1 MRRIDNIRPREG
13 FVNTVN
19 HNLPRFG
26 TCAEIKILLLYTFH
40 KAVVL
45 VNRIKELRLAKGM
58 KQTELASLLACAR
71 TAVSKYEL
79 GQLDVSSA
87 TICRLCDIFGC
98 TADYLLGRSDRPD
111 PELTPEEEQLLATW
125 TAAPAEIR
133 AIIDTALAPYQK
145 DASASAPTA

>member
-1 MRRIDNIRPREG
+1 
-13 FVNTVN
+13 
-19 HNLPRFG
+19 
-26 TCAEIKILLLYTFH
+26 
-40 KAVVL
+40 
-45 VNRIKELRLAKGM
+45 M

-79 GQLDVSSA
+79 GQLDVSST

-111 PELTPEEEQLLATW
+111 PELTPEEEHLLAAW
-125 TAAPAEIR
+125 ASAPDEIR
-133 AIIDTALAPYQK
+133 AIIDAALAPYKK